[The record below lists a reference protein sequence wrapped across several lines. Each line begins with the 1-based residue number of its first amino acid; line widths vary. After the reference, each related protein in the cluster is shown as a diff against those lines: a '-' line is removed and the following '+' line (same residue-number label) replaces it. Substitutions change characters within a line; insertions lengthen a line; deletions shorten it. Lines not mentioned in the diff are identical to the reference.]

1 MLHAD
6 DTFRYDNGWDL
17 GGRYTLYIPN
27 VNEPDAKPMTS
38 VVWNLS
44 RLYTKPNLI
53 FLLPVL
59 SSASSLIRTVTF

>member
-1 MLHAD
+1 MQTIPYL
-6 DTFRYDNGWDL
+6 DTYDNGWDL
-17 GGRYTLYIPN
+17 GGRYALYIPN
-27 VNEPDAKPMTS
+27 VKPDAKPRIS